1 MQNKEFETE
10 KKNVWDREECAS
22 VCREFCKVIFMIRNN
37 LVVGNETVV
46 ARKFNIGAKSLCC
59 EWPMHLVWDTAQPR
73 SCSCFPMRM
82 CRKYCRHR
90 LKSCSICPLLPLL
103 CPKKPALSLRRGV
116 GFRTWQSCICRQTK
130 GEQKAKQDATAKPSQ
145 VLSFVVFFKWNANRD
160 LMKVL

>member
-59 EWPMHLVWDTAQPR
+59 EWPMHLVCETLHNPEAAPASQWGCAGNTAGTGLRAAP
-73 SCSCFPMRM
+73 SAPCFPSSVPKSQRCLWGEEWASEPGRAASAGRPKGSKRQSRM
-82 CRKYCRHR
+82 QQQNQA
-90 LKSCSICPLLPLL
+90 KSYHLWFS
-103 CPKKPALSLRRGV
+103 LSEMLIG
-116 GFRTWQSCICRQTK
+116 I
-130 GEQKAKQDATAKPSQ
+130 
-145 VLSFVVFFKWNANRD
+145 
-160 LMKVL
+160 